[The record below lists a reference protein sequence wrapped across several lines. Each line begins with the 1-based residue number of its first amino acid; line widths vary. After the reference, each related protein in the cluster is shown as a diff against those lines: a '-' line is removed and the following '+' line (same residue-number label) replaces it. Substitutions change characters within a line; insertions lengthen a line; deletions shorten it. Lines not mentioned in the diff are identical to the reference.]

1 MTPTTYRPFF
11 RLPPR
16 GLLAMLVVGAVTL
29 AAAVR
34 VAGGTHPQPVLLD
47 ALLWLGAIAA
57 AFAWYAF
64 LRRISDR
71 VARRWRAALDA
82 RESRLAAA
90 RRNLL
95 IAASGNRFIVAAEA
109 HCHFG
114 VPGCDSQLDG
124 GRRFHQDAG
133 RRHVPSFLIDTK
145 RCATLGE
152 PHCLHEAGR
161 AGTLKTGPVG
171 SSCQCSSLGRTVAL
185 ERA

>member
-1 MTPTTYRPFF
+1 
-11 RLPPR
+11 
-16 GLLAMLVVGAVTL
+16 MLVVGAVTL

-95 IAASGNRFIVAAEA
+95 IAASGNRFIVAAADHRWPGEHDDIA
-109 HCHFG
+109 LYVAIATHALQVASAFLLGVGIVAIGMG
-114 VPGCDSQLDG
+114 VPDPISAESGAPPVAYALSLSLNSVLASWLD
-124 GRRFHQDAG
+124 
-133 RRHVPSFLIDTK
+133 
-145 RCATLGE
+145 LGWRW
-152 PHCLHEAGR
+152 LGWR
-161 AGTLKTGPVG
+161 AGL
-171 SSCQCSSLGRTVAL
+171 
-185 ERA
+185 RAVDRARRLVESA